1 MEQFYANSNRHN
13 NNLVDGG
20 AQQPY
25 EMTMDE
31 EVIGGSST
39 ACFPEAPRECPVS
52 HQVAEMAS
60 QTMKQGS
67 SGPNG
72 VCPFSLQVSCERCL
86 TLRVAHTDPSL
97 DYFEV
102 GWPLKYKMRY
112 SHYMNQRV
120 FYKVDP
126 TSATTGPV
134 YNTTSYLAEES
145 KHMNDDQDIGPATT
159 QNALLLEDH
168 NQGSKVAQ
176 EE

>member
-1 MEQFYANSNRHN
+1 MVFA
-13 NNLVDGG
+13 L
-20 AQQPY
+20 
-25 EMTMDE
+25 
-31 EVIGGSST
+31 
-39 ACFPEAPRECPVS
+39 
-52 HQVAEMAS
+52 
-60 QTMKQGS
+60 
-67 SGPNG
+67 
-72 VCPFSLQVSCERCL
+72 FSLQVSSERSI

-126 TSATTGPV
+126 STATFPTTSTS
-134 YNTTSYLAEES
+134 SYLAEES

-159 QNALLLEDH
+159 QNALLLEDP
-168 NQGSKVAQ
+168 NEGSKVAQ